1 MRLPETIYQL
11 RTQKGMSQG
20 DLAEALEVS
29 RQSVSKWETGGAT
42 PDLDK
47 LVKMSTL
54 FGVTLDELVTGEKAQ
69 PESQPEPQVVYV
81 ERPREGYPK
90 RKIVALV
97 LFGLGFLIVL
107 LCTVLGGM
115 LAGILYSLPFW
126 VCGVI
131 CMTCRKRCGLWCAW
145 VVFFLLDVF
154 LRIASGVS
162 WGGIYYLVRQMVR
175 GVNLRWII
183 SLVLTVIIA
192 GLLIWTVWSFREK
205 TLKPTRKMLVKLMGL
220 ALLLVICYGL
230 PWIVSIMTADYVGN
244 ITSGSTLYRITRVTQ
259 VLGTVSSWGK
269 IWALCTAM
277 IDLCAIHRFQKKHQA

>member
-81 ERPREGYPK
+81 ERPREDYPK

-126 VCGVI
+126 VCCVI

-145 VVFFLLDVF
+145 AVFFLLDIF
-154 LRIASGVS
+154 LRFATGIVWGSFRAIAQIFRYASN
-162 WGGIYYLVRQMVR
+162 VR
-175 GVNLRWII
+175 GLVSIGMTALVAALVVWTVLSFRDKEQQPCKKVAVKLIALTAIILICQAAPWIFAK
-183 SLVLTVIIA
+183 LTEDYVASINGGQELYGFSRIMQVTGIVTQWGKLWAICA
-192 GLLIWTVWSFREK
+192 GLIDL
-205 TLKPTRKMLVKLMGL
+205 L
-220 ALLLVICYGL
+220 AL
-230 PWIVSIMTADYVGN
+230 
-244 ITSGSTLYRITRVTQ
+244 R
-259 VLGTVSSWGK
+259 
-269 IWALCTAM
+269 
-277 IDLCAIHRFQKKHQA
+277 RFQKRNT